1 MNLNATNIM
10 DFIVCPARFYY
21 RTIRKI
27 ETDLIET
34 PELIF
39 GKQMHQILEEYPKK
53 WSSYAEAI
61 KRYSHLFDGS
71 QYDKFIAQLKSF
83 DSNYKYFL
91 SDDDFIEYNFK
102 IDTDY
107 PDVFI
112 TGRIDRITKDGMI
125 IDWKTGNLKDDLS
138 TNIQAIIYKMAFSK
152 IFGFPPKSVLFCS
165 LKNNKMV
172 SYAGLEKTKAI
183 ENLLF
188 LEIIPAIVET
198 TNFIHSGLFNNACG
212 FCMFKNVC
220 YKELGLYEEENK
232 KDTNKLFAD

>member
-21 RTIRKI
+21 RAIRRI

-53 WSSYAEAI
+53 WSSYAEAV
-61 KRYSHLFDGS
+61 KRYSHLFDGN
-71 QYDKFIAQLKSF
+71 QHDKFIAQLKSF
-83 DSNYKYFL
+83 DSKYKYFL
-91 SDDDFIEYNFK
+91 SEDDLVEYNFK
-102 IDTDY
+102 IETDY

-112 TGRIDRITKDGMI
+112 TGRIDRITKDGTI
-125 IDWKTGNLKDDLS
+125 IDWKTGNLRDDLS
-138 TNIQAIIYKMAFSK
+138 TNIQAIIYKTAFSK
-152 IFGFPPKSVLFCS
+152 IFGGNPKSVFFCS
-165 LKNNKMV
+165 LKNNKLV
-172 SYAGLEKTKAI
+172 SYYDLERTKVI

-188 LEIIPAIVET
+188 SEIIPAIVET

-232 KDTNKLFAD
+232 ENTDELFAD